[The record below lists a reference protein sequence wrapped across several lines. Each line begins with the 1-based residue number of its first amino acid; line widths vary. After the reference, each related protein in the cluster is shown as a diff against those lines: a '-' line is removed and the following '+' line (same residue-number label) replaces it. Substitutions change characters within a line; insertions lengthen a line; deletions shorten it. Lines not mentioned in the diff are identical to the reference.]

1 MEHALER
8 AERLLKDLQAAAR
21 LERVASDPV
30 DYHLTACD
38 LSNLCRQELALWR
51 RLTSRDVVLVA
62 PKQPIAVLADKVRIG
77 QALANLVSNA
87 HKYSTPGQPITVRV
101 RCTRDGAH
109 VRVAVQDAG
118 PGLPRHERQAI
129 WEPFHRAGGAE
140 RQRPLGQALGPAGAL
155 GGDLGL
161 GLAITKDIIERHRG
175 TVGVTASPGRGSTF
189 FFTLPLPAPP
199 QPPRPRA
206 PKKRPQRR
214 SESPLQNAPCG
225 PCRAC
230 NGATTLSTGQCSQL
244 LGSEDR
250 RKLPGAVPL

>member
-1 MEHALER
+1 VQTQLRQAQQGKLPPKPDLDLLRTMEHALER

-21 LERVASDPV
+21 LDRIASDPV

-38 LSNLCRQELALWR
+38 LSSLCRQELALWR

-101 RCTRDGAH
+101 RRTRDGAH

-206 PKKRPQRR
+206 PK
-214 SESPLQNAPCG
+214 
-225 PCRAC
+225 
-230 NGATTLSTGQCSQL
+230 
-244 LGSEDR
+244 
-250 RKLPGAVPL
+250 